1 MSEADSGSGT
11 GRGRKR
17 QRGRP
22 RADAAVDTK
31 KRITRAAAAEFA
43 DRGYEAASLRSIA
56 RRAGVDPALVHHYFE
71 DKADLFTTTVGAP
84 IRPDRLLSVILAGPH
99 EQIGEGLV
107 RYLLGSL
114 VDPTAQTR
122 IVALLRTAIGH
133 NPASGLLKEFLIREV
148 MLRLASATTD
158 ENAELRANLAASQ
171 VAGLLMLRY
180 VLRVEPLASAP
191 IDEVAARVG
200 PVIQW
205 QLFGTALIRPDAD
218 TRPLD
223 SEGLVGE

>member
-1 MSEADSGSGT
+1 MSEADGDLGA
-11 GRGRKR
+11 GRARKR

-22 RADAAVDTK
+22 RADTVVDAK

-56 RRAGVDPALVHHYFE
+56 RRAGVDPALVHHYFD
-71 DKADLFTTTVGAP
+71 DKAELFTTTIGAP

-114 VDPTAQTR
+114 SEPAAQTR

-133 NPASGLLKEFLIREV
+133 NPASALLKEFLIREV

-158 ENAELRANLAASQ
+158 EYAELRANLAASQ

-180 VLRVEPLASAP
+180 VLRVEPIASAP
-191 IDEVAARVG
+191 IDELAARVG

-205 QLFGTALIRPDAD
+205 HLFGTPLTMPPSESL
-218 TRPLD
+218 PLD
-223 SEGLVGE
+223 SGHSRGE